1 MLNRDSAYERF
12 SPDNPGMSTRDQGSR
27 TPGSRPGNAERAV
40 REPSRGEFLI
50 RLGIEAIQIA
60 FIIAIKWALTKWLR
74 YTHLEGEWWAQILM
88 WAAAAYA
95 VIGFVVIAGA
105 ELYAACATAVKSA
118 WRRVREE

>member
-1 MLNRDSAYERF
+1 MWRMSPRPMLNRDSVYERF
-12 SPDNPGMSTRDQGSR
+12 SPDNPGMSTRERGPR
-27 TPGSRPGNAERAV
+27 TPGSRPASAERAV

-50 RLGIEAIQIA
+50 RLGVEAIQIA

-74 YTHLEGEWWAQILM
+74 YTHLEGEWWAKLLM

-105 ELYAACATAVKSA
+105 EL
-118 WRRVREE
+118 